1 MWSLCIHVFK
11 PSQLLVFLLALN
23 NQDSKDKMSSE
34 TSEKEA

>member
-1 MWSLCIHVFK
+1 MFFK

-23 NQDSKDKMSSE
+23 NLDSKDKMSSE